1 MTKNTYIAV
10 KGPSALEPYC
20 VIRLSLLRDG
30 QYDYVLY
37 KQRSN
42 GGWFPEAGVRRDQA
56 WNSLVWLHW
65 GFSLTE
71 NHKRVPVQNLRAI
84 AVSPSA
90 WPEMRSQVPWRDDEQ

>member
-1 MTKNTYIAV
+1 MTKNV
-10 KGPSALEPYC
+10 KGPSALEPYY

-42 GGWFPEAGVRRDQA
+42 GGWYPEAGVRRDQA
-56 WNSLVWLHW
+56 WDSLVLHW

-71 NHKRVPVQNLRAI
+71 NYKR
-84 AVSPSA
+84 
-90 WPEMRSQVPWRDDEQ
+90 